1 MQVLRGRQKSI
12 YGSQAGGTNSQEE
25 SWSVGV
31 VPNEEVIGDQL
42 VCHWSLLQ
50 KVFFMNIKYM
60 CNWSPYARA

>member
-1 MQVLRGRQKSI
+1 MQVLRGRQKPI

-42 VCHWSLLQ
+42 VCHWSLL
-50 KVFFMNIKYM
+50 
-60 CNWSPYARA
+60 